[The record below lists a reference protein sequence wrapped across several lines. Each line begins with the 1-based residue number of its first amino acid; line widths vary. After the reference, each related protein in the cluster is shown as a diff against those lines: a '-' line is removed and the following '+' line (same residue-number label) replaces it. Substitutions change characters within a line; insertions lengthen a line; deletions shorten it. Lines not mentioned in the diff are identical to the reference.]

1 MANIQ
6 AAMPA
11 KFLQVAG
18 ESKSIA
24 KMGGAEKAGTTA
36 SLQLT
41 SFLGVLK
48 SQLSKPDV
56 LPNALPEGLP
66 GIRSEMPVK
75 LASEAL
81 LKGTTE
87 EQFTE
92 KLSADSNDDAGAS
105 EAVAP
110 LMTAAVASVLT
121 VSSNM
126 VSPMSEAELLQ
137 KTESGAS
144 AVQQSE
150 ISSLTTL
157 ASTKPE
163 AAIKADASGEAAI
176 AAESRQALPQGKV
189 AKASDSSAI
198 VNVPGLQT
206 SRDALDTNDVTS
218 ASGLRLD
225 ASATTPATSLNGSTS
240 SGTSSAASLAATTT
254 SIATPSAATSNNP
267 IPLAHSFDPAIRQAE
282 TRINAAIET
291 PVRSPAF
298 AAELGDKVVW
308 LASRQGQFAELSLN
322 PPQMGALEVR
332 LSLSGSGE
340 ASAQFFSPN
349 PIVRETI
356 DAALPKLRELMAQ
369 AGINLGEAEVR
380 EHAFGQREQSDLRGQ
395 NAAQEAEI
403 PLHQAVMAGIAGARS
418 AGVGLVDLYI

>member
-18 ESKSIA
+18 EGKSIA
-24 KMGGAEKAGTTA
+24 KMGMAEKAGPTA

-81 LKGTTE
+81 LKGGGE
-87 EQFTE
+87 EQLTE
-92 KLSADSNDDAGAS
+92 KLSADSKDDTDAS

-121 VSSNM
+121 VSTNM
-126 VSPMSEAELLQ
+126 VSPMSEAELPQ
-137 KTESGAS
+137 KTESDAS

-157 ASTKPE
+157 AGTKSE

-176 AAESRQALPQGKV
+176 AAESRQALPQGKA
-189 AKASDSSAI
+189 AKALDSSEI
-198 VNVPGLQT
+198 MNVPGLQT
-206 SRDALDTNDVTS
+206 SRDVLDANDAAS

-225 ASATTPATSLNGSTS
+225 ASLTSPATSLNGSTS
-240 SGTSSAASLAATTT
+240 AAASLAATT
-254 SIATPSAATSNNP
+254 SLATPTVATSNTP
-267 IPLAHSFDPAIRQAE
+267 MMQAHPFDQSLRQADA
-282 TRINAAIET
+282 RINAAIET